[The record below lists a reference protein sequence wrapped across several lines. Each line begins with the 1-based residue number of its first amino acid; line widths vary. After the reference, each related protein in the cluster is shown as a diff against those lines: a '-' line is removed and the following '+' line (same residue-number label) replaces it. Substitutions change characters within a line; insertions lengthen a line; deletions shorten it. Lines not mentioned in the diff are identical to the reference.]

1 MTERKETPDIL
12 GAILSGAT
20 PPGQPSAPPPVTP
33 PLAQPASSVQPAPPS
48 PAARAE
54 RAPRASAA
62 RPTSWEYLIVSFH
75 EQNGW
80 RARFVNGHELE
91 NWQRGPQLH
100 DVLDQLGAD
109 GWELINV
116 VKSDALYGTMDRI
129 QAFFKRVKM

>member
-12 GAILSGAT
+12 GAILGGAT
-20 PPGQPSAPPPVTP
+20 PPGQPSAPLVTALP
-33 PLAQPASSVQPAPPS
+33 AQPPASVAP

-62 RPTSWEYLIVSFH
+62 RQASWEYLIVSFH

-80 RARFVNGHELE
+80 HARFVNGHELE

-116 VKSDALYGTMDRI
+116 VKSEALYGTMDRI
-129 QAFFKRVKM
+129 QAFFKRVKT

>member
-20 PPGQPSAPPPVTP
+20 PPDQSSTPPPVTVPPAAPVAPPPV
-33 PLAQPASSVQPAPPS
+33 
-48 PAARAE
+48 ARVE
-54 RAPRASAA
+54 RAPRVSAH
-62 RPTSWEYLIVSFH
+62 RQTQWEYLIVSFH

-80 RARFVNGHELE
+80 HARFVNGRELE
-91 NWQRGPQLH
+91 NWPRGPQLH

-116 VKSDALYGTMDRI
+116 VKSEPLYGTMDRL
-129 QAFFKRVKM
+129 QAYFKRPQ

>member
-20 PPGQPSAPPPVTP
+20 PPDRPSAPAPATVPPV
-33 PLAQPASSVQPAPPS
+33 V
-48 PAARAE
+48 PAASAPVVRPE
-54 RAPRASAA
+54 RAPRAPAA
-62 RPTSWEYLIVSFH
+62 RQTRWEYLIVSFH

-80 RARFVNGHELE
+80 HARFINGHELE

-116 VKSDALYGTMDRI
+116 VKSEALYGTMDRI
-129 QAFFKRVKM
+129 QAFFKRPQ